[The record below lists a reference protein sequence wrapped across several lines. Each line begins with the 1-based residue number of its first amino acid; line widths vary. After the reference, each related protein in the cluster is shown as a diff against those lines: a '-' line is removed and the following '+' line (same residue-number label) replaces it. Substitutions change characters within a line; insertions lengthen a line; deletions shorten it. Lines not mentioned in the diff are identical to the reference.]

1 MTNSPSSVSLNQ
13 RVAHT
18 PQNVKERETTFQEAS
33 LSVRPFYE
41 GKNVFITGATGF
53 LGKFLVEKL
62 LYSTQVNSVY
72 VLLRSKKG
80 KTPQDRLNEF
90 KADKIFSFRLSQ
102 DQLSK
107 VQVVSGDISLPGL
120 GLSDEDRQTLK
131 SRVNIIFHSAASVRF
146 DDPMT
151 QAVQMNVIATLEML
165 KLAETV
171 DDLQSFVHVST
182 AFVNCHDS
190 RLDEKPVEC
199 IYDPYEVMQNPELI
213 KNLHPYPNSYTLTKS
228 LAEKLVEK
236 YSANCNLPI
245 AIARPAIVM
254 GAVDEPMANYC
265 DNFKQA
271 PSALISIRVSGLLR
285 VLPASGDKDA
295 PIMPVDYCVN
305 GMIVIAARC
314 ARDFQ
319 EHQQSGLIYGLVNAS
334 NNRVTIERG
343 FNHECLKPIEQTHP
357 FKFAIRQPANLDFEP
372 DELKFFFKSLIYDR
386 IFALLFDLMLLIT
399 FQKTGVTKI
408 MRKAVDQVY
417 AFKFFMGKQYH
428 MADER
433 MRDSFSQMDSKERK
447 LFNCDC
453 DSIDWVRYISNYWPV
468 LRQYA
473 FNQSSDEDG
482 DARRRIKKATM
493 IMYGIYCFIAILLV
507 AVLLR

>member
-1 MTNSPSSVSLNQ
+1 MTNSPSSAPLDQ
-13 RVAHT
+13 RVAQT
-18 PQNVKERETTFQEAS
+18 PENVKRRESDPRDAI
-33 LSVRPFYE
+33 LSVRSFYQ

-62 LYSTQVNSVY
+62 LFSTEVKSVY
-72 VLLRSKKG
+72 VLLRSKRG

-90 KADKIFSFRLSQ
+90 KADKIFSFRLNG

-120 GLSDEDRQTLK
+120 GLSDEDKLTLK
-131 SRVNIIFHSAASVRF
+131 SKVNIIFHSAASVRF
-146 DDPMT
+146 DDPIT

-165 KLAETV
+165 KLAETIH
-171 DDLQSFVHVST
+171 DLQSFVHVST

-199 IYDPYEVMQNPELI
+199 IYDPFEVMQNPQLI
-213 KNLHPYPNSYTLTKS
+213 QNLHPYPNSYTLTKS
-228 LAEKLVEK
+228 LAEKLVDK

-254 GAVDEPMANYC
+254 GAVNEPLANYC

-305 GMIVIAARC
+305 GMIAIGARC
-314 ARDFQ
+314 ARDFR
-319 EHQQSGLIYGLVNAS
+319 ESQQSGLIYALVNS
-334 NNRVTIERG
+334 GSNRVTIEKG
-343 FNHECLKPIEQTHP
+343 FNHECLEPLEHTHP
-357 FKFAIRQPANLDFEP
+357 FKMAIRRPANLDFEP
-372 DELKFFFKSLIYDR
+372 NEWKFLVKSFFYDR

-399 FQKTGVTKI
+399 FQRTGVTKI
-408 MRKAVDQVY
+408 MKKAVDQVY
-417 AFKFFMGKQYH
+417 VFKFFMGKQYE

-433 MRDSFSQMDSKERK
+433 MRESFSQMDSKERK
-447 LFNCDC
+447 MFNCDC
-453 DSIDWVRYISNYWPV
+453 DCIDWPRYIGNYWPV

-473 FNQSSDEDG
+473 FHQTSEDDEE
-482 DARRRIKKATM
+482 ARRRIRKATM
-493 IMYGIYCFIAILLV
+493 IMYGIYCCIG
-507 AVLLR
+507 VLLLAVFLR